1 MLAASRRRKTVKRTS
16 LAAMV
21 AALLASCS
29 PFGGDQ
35 GGISEIE
42 SATAQKG
49 GQPDAVRAALLP
61 PLRAEMP
68 KVPGAPV
75 EPRFDLVV
83 NSAPARQVF
92 MSIVSGTRY
101 SMIVNPAVGG
111 TLSLNL
117 KDVTVREALE
127 AIREVYGYEFRVDG
141 TRIYVESAGLQTRV
155 FQVNYLI
162 GLRSGRSDVR
172 VSSGAISGN
181 LQQSGGGA
189 GAPVGAAPG
198 GGAGQTGTSPALGAF
213 GLSSIATASLDASR
227 VSMVS
232 QSDFWNEV
240 TIALRS
246 LIGAGTGR
254 NVVVSPQSGVIVV
267 RAMPE
272 ELRNVEKYL
281 RAMRLSVERQVMIE
295 AKVVDVTLNNAYQ
308 AGINWAA
315 FPNSRRVTAGVF
327 GSNTQL
333 GTTGNLSTGNPP
345 TISVDPTG
353 RTWGTGVLGPGV
365 AATAVS
371 AAGAVGAGVFGLAVQ
386 TKDFAALLQFLDSQG
401 NVQVLSSPRVA
412 ALNNQKA
419 VLKVGID
426 QFFVTNVTGTPLTNP
441 AGLVTAIQLTPTLN
455 SFFSGVSLD
464 ITPQIDED
472 GNILLHIHPLVSN
485 VVQQDL
491 TFNFGGVANAAD
503 TTLPLAKSS
512 INETDTIVRVQDGNI
527 VALGGLMKV
536 DVPNDRS
543 GIPVLQD
550 IPGVGG
556 LFGNTTRTRTKREL
570 VIVLH
575 PTVIKGEKDWEEGI
589 EQANER
595 MQNFG
600 SGARLSPFD
609 RPQWS
614 TSPNVLPPKFC
625 LSSFACSVPAS
636 RSLSAR
642 HQLVVTSRS
651 SVA

>member
-1 MLAASRRRKTVKRTS
+1 MKRTS
-16 LAAMV
+16 LAAIA
-21 AALLASCS
+21 AALLSSCA
-29 PFGGDQ
+29 PFRADQ
-35 GGISEIE
+35 SILSEIE
-42 SATAQKG
+42 DATQQKAR
-49 GQPDAVRAALLP
+49 QPEAVREALLP

-68 KVPGAPV
+68 KVPGGPV

-83 NSAPARQVF
+83 NTAPAHQVF

-181 LQQSGGGA
+181 LQQSGGGGGTPVVA
-189 GAPVGAAPG
+189 APPG

-213 GLSSIATASLDASR
+213 GLSSIATAALDASR

-232 QSDFWNEV
+232 QSDFWGEV
-240 TIALRS
+240 TFALRS
-246 LIGAGTGR
+246 LIGAGPGR
-254 NVVVSPQSGVIVV
+254 NVVVSPQSGVIVI
-267 RAMPE
+267 RAMPD

-281 RAMRLSVERQVMIE
+281 KAMRLSIERQVMIE

-315 FPNSRRVTAGVF
+315 FPNSRVTAGVF
-327 GSNTQL
+327 GSNTRL
-333 GTTGNLSTGNPP
+333 GTTGDLSTGNQAI
-345 TISVDPTG
+345 TVNSSG
-353 RTWGTGVLGPGV
+353 RTLTTTLLGTGLAG
-365 AATAVS
+365 TAVS

-386 TKDFAALLQFLDSQG
+386 AKDFAALLQFLDSQG

-419 VLKVGID
+419 VLKVGTD
-426 QFFVTNVTGTPLTNP
+426 QFFVTNVTGTPVTTTT
-441 AGLVTAIQLTPTLN
+441 GLPTAIQLTPTLN

-464 ITPQIDED
+464 ITPQIDAD

-491 TFNFGGVANAAD
+491 TFNFGGVPGAAD

-536 DVPNDRS
+536 DVANDRS

-570 VIVLH
+570 VILLK
-575 PTVIKGEKDWEEGI
+575 PTIIKGERDWEEGI
-589 EQANER
+589 QQTR
-595 MQNFG
+595 DRIQNLG
-600 SGARLSPFD
+600 SEGRLSPFE
-609 RPQWS
+609 RP
-614 TSPNVLPPKFC
+614 
-625 LSSFACSVPAS
+625 
-636 RSLSAR
+636 
-642 HQLVVTSRS
+642 
-651 SVA
+651 

>member
-1 MLAASRRRKTVKRTS
+1 V
-16 LAAMV
+16 
-21 AALLASCS
+21 
-29 PFGGDQ
+29 DQ
-35 GGISEIE
+35 GVVSEIE
-42 SATAQKG
+42 NAAAQTG
-49 GQPDAVRAALLP
+49 SQPNAVREALLP

-68 KVPGAPV
+68 KGPGTPV

-83 NSAPARQVF
+83 NAAPARQVF

-101 SMIVNPAVGG
+101 SMIVNPAVSG

-117 KDVTVREALE
+117 KDVTVKEALE
-127 AIREVYGYEFRVDG
+127 AIREVYGYEFRADG

-172 VSSGAISGN
+172 VSSGAISST
-181 LQQSGGGA
+181 QGGA
-189 GAPVGAAPG
+189 GAPTQAATAPG
-198 GGAGQTGTSPALGAF
+198 TPGQATSPALGAF
-213 GLSSIATASLDASR
+213 GLSSIATASMDASR

-232 QSDFWNEV
+232 QSDLWNEL
-240 TIALRS
+240 TNALRA
-246 LIGAGTGR
+246 LIGTAPGR
-254 NVVVSPQSGVIVV
+254 NVVVSPQSGVVVV

-281 RAMRLSVERQVMIE
+281 KAMRLSIERQVMIE

-315 FPNSRRVTAGVF
+315 FPNSHRVTAGVF
-327 GSNTQL
+327 GSNTKL
-333 GTTGNLSTGNPP
+333 GTTGNLSTGNQAI
-345 TISVDPTG
+345 TVDPAG
-353 RTWGTGVLGPGV
+353 RTLATGLLGGGL
-365 AATAVS
+365 AGTAVS
-371 AAGAVGAGVFGLAVQ
+371 AAGAVGAGVFGLAIQ
-386 TKDFAALLQFLDSQG
+386 TKDFAALIQFLESQG

-419 VLKVGID
+419 VLKVGTD
-426 QFFVTNVTGTPLTNP
+426 QFFVTNVTGTPVQTS
-441 AGLVTAIQLTPTLN
+441 GGVTTAIQLIPTLN

-472 GNILLHIHPLVSN
+472 GNIFLHIHPLVSN

-491 TFNFGGVANAAD
+491 TFNFGGVQNAAD

-512 INETDTIVRVQDGNI
+512 INETDTVVRVQDGNI
-527 VALGGLMKV
+527 VALGGLMKL
-536 DVPNDRS
+536 DVANDRS

-570 VIVLH
+570 VILLK
-575 PTVIKGEKDWEEGI
+575 PTVIKSERDWEEGNQ
-589 EQANER
+589 QARDR

-600 SGARLSPFD
+600 SGARLSPFE
-609 RPQWS
+609 RP
-614 TSPNVLPPKFC
+614 
-625 LSSFACSVPAS
+625 
-636 RSLSAR
+636 
-642 HQLVVTSRS
+642 
-651 SVA
+651 

>member
-1 MLAASRRRKTVKRTS
+1 V
-16 LAAMV
+16 
-21 AALLASCS
+21 
-29 PFGGDQ
+29 DQ
-35 GGISEIE
+35 GILSEIE
-42 SATAQKG
+42 SATRPKA
-49 GQPDAVRAALLP
+49 GQPDAVREALLP

-68 KVPGAPV
+68 KVPEAPV

-83 NSAPARQVF
+83 NTAPARQVF
-92 MSIVSGTRY
+92 LSIVSGTRY

-127 AIREVYGYEFRVDG
+127 AIREAYGYEFRTDG

-181 LQQSGGGA
+181 LQQPG
-189 GAPVGAAPG
+189 VGTPAPG
-198 GGAGQTGTSPALGAF
+198 VPLPGVAAGQAGPPALGAF
-213 GLSSIATASLDASR
+213 GLSSIATAALDASR

-232 QSDFWNEV
+232 QSDFWNEI

-246 LIGAGTGR
+246 LIGTGPGR

-267 RAMPE
+267 SAMPD

-281 RAMRLSVERQVMIE
+281 KAMRIAVERQVMIE
-295 AKVVDVTLNNAYQ
+295 AKVVDVTLNDAYQ

-315 FPNSRRVTAGVF
+315 FPNSRYTVGVF
-327 GSNTQL
+327 GSNTRL
-333 GTTGNLSTGNPP
+333 GTTGNPLSTGNTAIVANPSAG
-345 TISVDPTG
+345 TLTTG
-353 RTWGTGVLGPGV
+353 LLGTGLAG
-365 AATAVS
+365 TAVA

-386 TKDFAALLQFLDSQG
+386 TRDFAALLQFLESQG

-419 VLKVGID
+419 VLKVGTD
-426 QFFVTNVTGTPLTNP
+426 QFFVTNVTGTPVQSA
-441 AGLVTAIQLTPTLN
+441 AGVTTAIQLTPTLN

-472 GNILLHIHPLVSN
+472 GNILLHIHPLVSS
-485 VVQQDL
+485 VVQQNL
-491 TFNFGGVANAAD
+491 TFNFGGTGTVTD
-503 TTLPLAKSS
+503 TTLPLARSS

-536 DVPNDRS
+536 DVANDRS
-543 GIPVLQD
+543 GIPGLQD
-550 IPGVGG
+550 FPGVGG

-570 VIVLH
+570 VILLK
-575 PTVIKGEKDWEEGI
+575 PTIIKSEKDWEEDV
-589 EQANER
+589 QQVRER
-595 MQNFG
+595 MQGFG
-600 SGARLSPFD
+600 REAGGR
-609 RPQWS
+609 
-614 TSPNVLPPKFC
+614 
-625 LSSFACSVPAS
+625 
-636 RSLSAR
+636 RSNRAP
-642 HQLVVTSRS
+642 
-651 SVA
+651 

>member
-1 MLAASRRRKTVKRTS
+1 MKRTS
-16 LAAMV
+16 LAAIA

-29 PFGGDQ
+29 PFHVDQ
-35 GGISEIE
+35 GVISEIE
-42 SATAQKG
+42 SAKAQKT
-49 GQPDAVRAALLP
+49 GQPDAVREALLP

-101 SMIVNPAVGG
+101 SMIVNPAVSG

-127 AIREVYGYEFRVDG
+127 AVREVYGYEFRIDG
-141 TRIYVESAGLQTRV
+141 ARIYVESAGLQTRV
-155 FQVNYLI
+155 FQVNYLT

-172 VSSGAISGN
+172 VSSGAISGA
-181 LQQSGGGA
+181 QQGGGGA
-189 GAPVGAAPG
+189 AAPG
-198 GGAGQTGTSPALGAF
+198 VAAAPGTPGQASSAALGAF

-232 QSDFWNEV
+232 QSDLWNEL
-240 TIALRS
+240 TIALRT
-246 LIGAGTGR
+246 LIGTGPGR
-254 NVVVSPQSGVIVV
+254 NLVVSPQSGVIVV
-267 RAMPE
+267 RAMPDE
-272 ELRNVEKYL
+272 MRSVEKYL
-281 RAMRLSVERQVMIE
+281 KAMRLSVERQVMIE

-315 FPNSRRVTAGVF
+315 FPSSHRITAGVF

-333 GTTGNLSTGNPP
+333 GTTGNLSTGQ
-345 TISVDPTG
+345 TLTVDPTG
-353 RTWGTGVLGPGV
+353 RTLATGVLGAGL
-365 AATAVS
+365 AGTAVA

-386 TKDFAALLQFLDSQG
+386 THDFAALIQFLESQG

-419 VLKVGID
+419 VLKVGTD
-426 QFFVTNVTGTPLTNP
+426 QFFVTNVTGTPVQNV
-441 AGLVTAIQLTPTLN
+441 AGVTTAIQLTPTLN

-491 TFNFGGVANAAD
+491 TFNFGGGGTD

-536 DVPNDRS
+536 DVANDRS
-543 GIPVLQD
+543 GIPLLQD

-570 VIVLH
+570 VILLK
-575 PTVIKGEKDWEEGI
+575 PTVIKGEKDWEDGV
-589 EQANER
+589 QQTRDR
-595 MQNFG
+595 MQDFG
-600 SGARLSPFD
+600 SGARLNPFA
-609 RPQWS
+609 RP
-614 TSPNVLPPKFC
+614 
-625 LSSFACSVPAS
+625 
-636 RSLSAR
+636 
-642 HQLVVTSRS
+642 
-651 SVA
+651 

>member
-1 MLAASRRRKTVKRTS
+1 MKRTS

-29 PFGGDQ
+29 PFRVDQ
-35 GGISEIE
+35 GVISEIE

-49 GQPDAVRAALLP
+49 SQPDSVRAALLP
-61 PLRAEMP
+61 PLRAEIP

-101 SMIVNPAVGG
+101 SVIVNPAVGG

-127 AIREVYGYEFRVDG
+127 AIREVYGYEFRIDG

-155 FQVNYLI
+155 YQVNYLI

-172 VSSGAISGN
+172 VSSGAISGT
-181 LQQSGGGA
+181 QPGGA
-189 GAPVGAAPG
+189 GAPAAAVTAPG
-198 GGAGQTGTSPALGAF
+198 TPGQGTSPALGAF
-213 GLSSIATASLDASR
+213 GLSSIATAALDASR

-232 QSDFWNEV
+232 QNDLWGEV
-240 TIALRS
+240 TSALRA
-246 LIGAGTGR
+246 LVGTAPGR

-272 ELRNVEKYL
+272 ELRNVERYL
-281 RAMRLSVERQVMIE
+281 KAMRLSVERQVMIE

-315 FPNSRRVTAGVF
+315 FPSGRVTAGVF
-327 GSNTQL
+327 GSNATL
-333 GTTGNLSTGNPP
+333 GTTGNLSTGNPQ
-345 TISVDPTG
+345 TINVNPTG
-353 RTWGTGVLGPGV
+353 RTLNTTVLGTGLAG
-365 AATAVS
+365 TAVS

-386 TKDFAALLQFLDSQG
+386 TNNFAALLQFLESQG

-419 VLKVGID
+419 VLKVGTD
-426 QFFVTNVTGTPLTNP
+426 QFFVTNVTGTPVQSTTGGP
-441 AGLVTAIQLTPTLN
+441 TSIQLTPTLN

-464 ITPQIDED
+464 ITPQINED

-491 TFNFGGVANAAD
+491 IFNFGGTNSAD

-527 VALGGLMKV
+527 VALGGLMKL
-536 DVPNDRS
+536 DVANDRS

-556 LFGNTTRTRTKREL
+556 LFGNTTRTRIKREL
-570 VIVLH
+570 VILLK
-575 PTVIKGEKDWEEGI
+575 PTVIKGGDWDDSI
-589 EQANER
+589 EQTR
-595 MQNFG
+595 DRLQDFG
-600 SGARLSPFD
+600 SGARLSPFE
-609 RPQWS
+609 RP
-614 TSPNVLPPKFC
+614 
-625 LSSFACSVPAS
+625 
-636 RSLSAR
+636 
-642 HQLVVTSRS
+642 
-651 SVA
+651 

>member
-1 MLAASRRRKTVKRTS
+1 MLPASRRRKTVKRTS

-29 PFGGDQ
+29 PFRVDQ
-35 GGISEIE
+35 GVISEIE

-49 GQPDAVRAALLP
+49 SQPDSVRAALLP
-61 PLRAEMP
+61 PLRAEIP

-101 SMIVNPAVGG
+101 SVIVNPAVGG

-127 AIREVYGYEFRVDG
+127 AIREVYGYEFRIDG

-155 FQVNYLI
+155 YQVNYLI

-172 VSSGAISGN
+172 VSSGAISGT
-181 LQQSGGGA
+181 QPGGA
-189 GAPVGAAPG
+189 GAPAAAVTAPG
-198 GGAGQTGTSPALGAF
+198 TPGQGTSPALGAF
-213 GLSSIATASLDASR
+213 GLSSIATAALDASR

-232 QSDFWNEV
+232 QNDLWGEV
-240 TIALRS
+240 TSALRA
-246 LIGAGTGR
+246 LVGTAPGR

-272 ELRNVEKYL
+272 ELRNVERYL
-281 RAMRLSVERQVMIE
+281 KAMRLSVERQVMIE

-315 FPNSRRVTAGVF
+315 FPSGRVTAGVF
-327 GSNTQL
+327 GSNATL

-345 TISVDPTG
+345 TINVNPTG
-353 RTWGTGVLGPGV
+353 RTLNTTVLGTGLAG
-365 AATAVS
+365 TAVS
-371 AAGAVGAGVFGLAVQ
+371 AAGAVGAGVFGQ
-386 TKDFAALLQFLDSQG
+386 ST
-401 NVQVLSSPRVA
+401 
-412 ALNNQKA
+412 
-419 VLKVGID
+419 
-426 QFFVTNVTGTPLTNP
+426 TGGPTS
-441 AGLVTAIQLTPTLN
+441 IQLTPTLN

-464 ITPQIDED
+464 ITPQINED

-491 TFNFGGVANAAD
+491 IFNFGGTNSAD

-512 INETDTIVRVQDGNI
+512 INETDTNVRVHDGNI
-527 VALGGLMKV
+527 VALDGLMKL
-536 DVPNDRS
+536 DVANDRS

-556 LFGNTTRTRTKREL
+556 LFGNTTRTRIKREL
-570 VIVLH
+570 VILLK
-575 PTVIKGEKDWEEGI
+575 PTVIKGEKDWEESI
-589 EQANER
+589 EQTHER
-595 MQNFG
+595 IQNFG
-600 SGARLSPFD
+600 SGARLSPFE
-609 RPQWS
+609 RP
-614 TSPNVLPPKFC
+614 
-625 LSSFACSVPAS
+625 
-636 RSLSAR
+636 
-642 HQLVVTSRS
+642 
-651 SVA
+651 

>member
-1 MLAASRRRKTVKRTS
+1 MKRTS
-16 LAAMV
+16 LAAIV

-29 PFGGDQ
+29 PFHVDQ
-35 GGISEIE
+35 GVISEIE
-42 SATAQKG
+42 SAAAQK

-127 AIREVYGYEFRVDG
+127 AIREVYGYEFRIDG

-172 VSSGAISGN
+172 VSSGAISGT
-181 LQQSGGGA
+181 QPGAA
-189 GAPVGAAPG
+189 GAPAMAVTAPG
-198 GGAGQTGTSPALGAF
+198 TPGQGTSPALGAF
-213 GLSSIATASLDASR
+213 GLSSIATAALDASR

-232 QSDFWNEV
+232 QNDLWGEV
-240 TIALRS
+240 TSALRA
-246 LIGAGTGR
+246 LVGTAPGR

-272 ELRNVEKYL
+272 ELRNVERYL
-281 RAMRLSVERQVMIE
+281 KAMRLSVERQVMIE

-315 FPNSRRVTAGVF
+315 FPSGRVTAGVF

-333 GTTGNLSTGNPP
+333 GTTGPLSTGNQITVNP
-345 TISVDPTG
+345 TA
-353 RTWGTGVLGPGV
+353 RTLGTTVLGTGLAG
-365 AATAVS
+365 TAVS

-386 TKDFAALLQFLDSQG
+386 TNNFAALLQFLESQG

-419 VLKVGID
+419 VLKVGTD
-426 QFFVTNVTGTPLTNP
+426 QFFVTNVTGTAVQSATGGPIS
-441 AGLVTAIQLTPTLN
+441 IQLTPTLN

-464 ITPQIDED
+464 ITPQINED

-491 TFNFGGVANAAD
+491 TFNFGGVPGAAD

-512 INETDTIVRVQDGNI
+512 VNETDTIVRVQDGNI

-536 DVPNDRS
+536 DVANDRS

-556 LFGNTTRTRTKREL
+556 LFGNTTRTRIKREL
-570 VIVLH
+570 VILLK
-575 PTVIKGEKDWEEGI
+575 PTVIKGGDWDDSI
-589 EQANER
+589 EQTR
-595 MQNFG
+595 DRLQDFG
-600 SGARLSPFD
+600 SGARLSPFE
-609 RPQWS
+609 RP
-614 TSPNVLPPKFC
+614 
-625 LSSFACSVPAS
+625 
-636 RSLSAR
+636 
-642 HQLVVTSRS
+642 
-651 SVA
+651 

>member
-1 MLAASRRRKTVKRTS
+1 MLT
-16 LAAMV
+16 
-21 AALLASCS
+21 ALLASCS
-29 PFGGDQ
+29 PFHVDQ
-35 GGISEIE
+35 GVISEIE
-42 SATAQKG
+42 SATAQRG
-49 GQPDAVRAALLP
+49 SQPNAVREALLP

-172 VSSGAISGN
+172 VSSGAISGTP
-181 LQQSGGGA
+181 QGGGGA
-189 GAPVGAAPG
+189 VAPVAVAASGTPG
-198 GGAGQTGTSPALGAF
+198 QGTSPALGAF
-213 GLSSIATASLDASR
+213 GLSTIATAALDASR

-232 QSDFWNEV
+232 QNDLWGEV
-240 TIALRS
+240 TSALRT
-246 LIGAGTGR
+246 LVGTAPGR

-267 RAMPE
+267 RAMPD

-281 RAMRLSVERQVMIE
+281 KAMRLSVERQVMIE

-333 GTTGNLSTGNPP
+333 GTTGNLLTGNPP
-345 TISVDPTG
+345 TINVDPTG
-353 RTWGTGVLGPGV
+353 RTLGTGVLGSGL
-365 AATAVS
+365 AGTAVS

-386 TKDFAALLQFLDSQG
+386 TNNFAALLQFLESQG

-419 VLKVGID
+419 VLKVGTD
-426 QFFVTNVTGTPLTNP
+426 QFFVTNVTGTAVQSTTGGP
-441 AGLVTAIQLTPTLN
+441 VSIQLTPTLN

-464 ITPQIDED
+464 ITPQINED

-491 TFNFGGVANAAD
+491 TFNFGGVAGAAD

-536 DVPNDRS
+536 DVANDRS

-556 LFGNTTRTRTKREL
+556 LFGNTTRTRVKREL
-570 VIVLH
+570 IILLK
-575 PTVIKGEKDWEEGI
+575 PTVIKGGDWDDSI
-589 EQANER
+589 EQTR
-595 MQNFG
+595 DRLQDFG
-600 SGARLSPFD
+600 SGARLSPFE
-609 RPQWS
+609 RP
-614 TSPNVLPPKFC
+614 
-625 LSSFACSVPAS
+625 
-636 RSLSAR
+636 
-642 HQLVVTSRS
+642 
-651 SVA
+651 

>member
-1 MLAASRRRKTVKRTS
+1 MKRTS
-16 LAAMV
+16 LAVIV
-21 AALLASCS
+21 AAVLASCS
-29 PFGGDQ
+29 PFHVDQ
-35 GGISEIE
+35 GALSEIE
-42 SATAQKG
+42 SAAAQKG
-49 GQPDAVRAALLP
+49 SQPNAVREALLP

-83 NSAPARQVF
+83 NAAPARQVF

-101 SMIVNPAVGG
+101 SMIVNPAVSG

-127 AIREVYGYEFRVDG
+127 AIREVYGYEFRTDG

-172 VSSGAISGN
+172 VSSGAISGP
-181 LQQSGGGA
+181 QQGSAGGA
-189 GAPVGAAPG
+189 PAGVVAAPG
-198 GGAGQTGTSPALGAF
+198 TPGQATSPALGAF
-213 GLSSIATASLDASR
+213 GLSSIATAALDASR

-232 QSDFWNEV
+232 QNDFWNEV
-240 TIALRS
+240 TNALRA
-246 LIGAGTGR
+246 LVGTAPGR
-254 NVVVSPQSGVIVV
+254 NVVVSPQSGVVVV
-267 RAMPE
+267 RAMPD
-272 ELRNVEKYL
+272 ELRSVEKYL
-281 RAMRLSVERQVMIE
+281 KAMRLSVERQVMIE

-315 FPNSRRVTAGVF
+315 FPNSHRVTAGVF

-333 GTTGNLSTGNPP
+333 GTTGNLTTGNNA
-345 TISVDPTG
+345 IVVDPTG
-353 RTWGTGVLGPGV
+353 RTLATTVLGTGLAG
-365 AATAVS
+365 TAVS

-386 TKDFAALLQFLDSQG
+386 TKDFAALIQFLESQG

-419 VLKVGID
+419 VLKVGTD
-426 QFFVTNVTGTPLTNP
+426 QFFVTNVTGTPVQSATGAP
-441 AGLVTAIQLTPTLN
+441 VSIQLTPTLN

-472 GNILLHIHPLVSN
+472 GNIFLHIHPLVSN

-491 TFNFGGVANAAD
+491 TFNFGGVQNAAD
-503 TTLPLAKSS
+503 TTLPLARSS

-527 VALGGLMKV
+527 VALGGLMKL
-536 DVPNDRS
+536 DVANDRS

-556 LFGNTTRTRTKREL
+556 LFGNTTRTRIKREL
-570 VIVLH
+570 VILLK
-575 PTVIKGEKDWEEGI
+575 PTVIKGEKDWDESI
-589 EQANER
+589 EQTRDR

-600 SGARLSPFD
+600 SGARLSPFE
-609 RPQWS
+609 RP
-614 TSPNVLPPKFC
+614 
-625 LSSFACSVPAS
+625 
-636 RSLSAR
+636 
-642 HQLVVTSRS
+642 
-651 SVA
+651 

>member
-1 MLAASRRRKTVKRTS
+1 MKRTS
-16 LAAMV
+16 LAAIA
-21 AALLASCS
+21 AALLSSCA
-29 PFGGDQ
+29 PFRADQ
-35 GGISEIE
+35 SILSEIE
-42 SATAQKG
+42 GATQQKAR
-49 GQPDAVRAALLP
+49 QPDAVREALLP

-68 KVPGAPV
+68 KVPGRPV

-83 NSAPARQVF
+83 NTAPAQQVF

-111 TLSLNL
+111 TLSLSL

-127 AIREVYGYEFRVDG
+127 AIREVYGHEFRIDG

-172 VSSGAISGN
+172 VSSGAISAT
-181 LQQSGGGA
+181 QQGGV
-189 GAPVGAAPG
+189 APPALAAAPG
-198 GGAGQTGTSPALGAF
+198 TPGQATSPALGAF

-353 RTWGTGVLGPGV
+353 RTLGTGVLGSGL

-491 TFNFGGVANAAD
+491 AFNFGVGGTD
-503 TTLPLAKSS
+503 TTLPLARSS

-536 DVPNDRS
+536 DVANDRS
-543 GIPVLQD
+543 GIPLLQD

-570 VIVLH
+570 VILLK
-575 PTVIKGEKDWEEGI
+575 PTVIKGEKDWDEGI
-589 EQANER
+589 EQTR
-595 MQNFG
+595 DRIQNLG
-600 SGARLSPFD
+600 SEGRLSPFE
-609 RPQWS
+609 RP
-614 TSPNVLPPKFC
+614 
-625 LSSFACSVPAS
+625 
-636 RSLSAR
+636 
-642 HQLVVTSRS
+642 
-651 SVA
+651 

>member
-1 MLAASRRRKTVKRTS
+1 MKRTS
-16 LAAMV
+16 LAAIV

-29 PFGGDQ
+29 PFHVDQ
-35 GGISEIE
+35 GVISEIE
-42 SATAQKG
+42 SAAAKK
-49 GQPDAVRAALLP
+49 GQPSAVREALLP

-172 VSSGAISGN
+172 VSSGAISGS
-181 LQQSGGGA
+181 QPGGA
-189 GAPVGAAPG
+189 GAPVAVTAPG
-198 GGAGQTGTSPALGAF
+198 TPGQALGAF
-213 GLSSIATASLDASR
+213 GLSSIATAALDASR

-232 QSDFWNEV
+232 QNDLWGEV
-240 TIALRS
+240 TSALRA
-246 LIGAGTGR
+246 LVGTAPGR

-272 ELRNVEKYL
+272 ELRNVERYL
-281 RAMRLSVERQVMIE
+281 KAMRLSVERQVMIE

-315 FPNSRRVTAGVF
+315 FPSGRVTAGVF

-333 GTTGNLSTGNPP
+333 GTTGPLSTGNQITVNP
-345 TISVDPTG
+345 TA
-353 RTWGTGVLGPGV
+353 RTLATTVLGTGLAG
-365 AATAVS
+365 TAVS

-386 TKDFAALLQFLDSQG
+386 TNNFAALLQFLESQG

-419 VLKVGID
+419 VLKVGTD
-426 QFFVTNVTGTPLTNP
+426 QFFVTNVTGTAVQSATGGP
-441 AGLVTAIQLTPTLN
+441 VSIQLTPTLN

-464 ITPQIDED
+464 ITPQINED

-491 TFNFGGVANAAD
+491 TFNFGGVPGAAD

-512 INETDTIVRVQDGNI
+512 VNETDTIVRVQDGNI

-536 DVPNDRS
+536 DVANDRS

-556 LFGNTTRTRTKREL
+556 LFGNTTRTRIKREL
-570 VIVLH
+570 VILLK
-575 PTVIKGEKDWEEGI
+575 PTVIKGGDWDDSI
-589 EQANER
+589 EQTR
-595 MQNFG
+595 DRLQDFG
-600 SGARLSPFD
+600 SGARLSPFE
-609 RPQWS
+609 RP
-614 TSPNVLPPKFC
+614 
-625 LSSFACSVPAS
+625 
-636 RSLSAR
+636 
-642 HQLVVTSRS
+642 
-651 SVA
+651 

>member
-1 MLAASRRRKTVKRTS
+1 MKRTS
-16 LAAMV
+16 LAAIA
-21 AALLASCS
+21 AALLGSCA
-29 PFGGDQ
+29 PFHVDQ
-35 GGISEIE
+35 SVISEIE

-49 GQPDAVRAALLP
+49 SQPNAVREALLP

-83 NSAPARQVF
+83 NTAPARQVF

-101 SMIVNPAVGG
+101 SMIVNPAVSG

-127 AIREVYGYEFRVDG
+127 AVREVYGYEFRIDG

-172 VSSGAISGN
+172 VSSGAISGAA
-181 LQQSGGGA
+181 QGGGGA
-189 GAPVGAAPG
+189 AAPAGAAAPG
-198 GGAGQTGTSPALGAF
+198 TPGQPTSPALGAF

-232 QSDFWNEV
+232 QSDFWNEI
-240 TIALRS
+240 TFALRA
-246 LIGAGTGR
+246 LIGTGSGR
-254 NVVVSPQSGVIVV
+254 NLVVSPQSGVIVV
-267 RAMPE
+267 RAMPD
-272 ELRNVEKYL
+272 ELRSVEKYL
-281 RAMRLSVERQVMIE
+281 KAMRLSVERQVMIE

-327 GSNTQL
+327 GSNAQL
-333 GTTGNLSTGNPP
+333 GTTGNLSTGNQAI
-345 TISVDPTG
+345 TVDPAG
-353 RTWGTGVLGPGV
+353 RALATGVLGTGL
-365 AATAVS
+365 AGTAVS

-419 VLKVGID
+419 VLKVGTD
-426 QFFVTNVTGTPLTNP
+426 QFFVTNVTGTPVQT
-441 AGLVTAIQLTPTLN
+441 AGGVTTAIQLTPTLN

-464 ITPQIDED
+464 ITPQIDKD

-536 DVPNDRS
+536 DVANDRS
-543 GIPVLQD
+543 GIPLLQD

-570 VIVLH
+570 VILLK
-575 PTVIKGEKDWEEGI
+575 PTIIKSERDWEEGI
-589 EQANER
+589 QQTR
-595 MQNFG
+595 DRIQNLG
-600 SGARLSPFD
+600 SEGRLSPFE
-609 RPQWS
+609 RP
-614 TSPNVLPPKFC
+614 
-625 LSSFACSVPAS
+625 
-636 RSLSAR
+636 
-642 HQLVVTSRS
+642 
-651 SVA
+651 

>member
-1 MLAASRRRKTVKRTS
+1 V
-16 LAAMV
+16 
-21 AALLASCS
+21 
-29 PFGGDQ
+29 DQ
-35 GGISEIE
+35 GALSEIE

-49 GQPDAVRAALLP
+49 SQPNAVREALLP

-83 NSAPARQVF
+83 NAAPARQVF

-101 SMIVNPAVGG
+101 SMIVNPAVSG

-127 AIREVYGYEFRVDG
+127 AIREVYGYEFRTDG

-155 FQVNYLI
+155 FQVNYPI

-172 VSSGAISGN
+172 VSSGAISGT
-181 LQQSGGGA
+181 QQGGA
-189 GAPVGAAPG
+189 GAPAVAVTAPG
-198 GGAGQTGTSPALGAF
+198 TPGQATSPALGAF

-232 QSDFWNEV
+232 QSDLWNEL
-240 TIALRS
+240 TNALRA
-246 LIGAGTGR
+246 LIGTAPGR

-267 RAMPE
+267 RAMPD
-272 ELRNVEKYL
+272 ELRNAEKYL
-281 RAMRLSVERQVMIE
+281 KAMRLSVERQVMIE

-315 FPNSRRVTAGVF
+315 FPNSHRVTAGVF
-327 GSNTQL
+327 GSNTRL
-333 GTTGNLSTGNPP
+333 GTTGNLSVGSGAIT
-345 TISVDPTG
+345 VDPTG
-353 RTWGTGVLGPGV
+353 RTLATGVLGTGL
-365 AATAVS
+365 AGTAVS

-386 TKDFAALLQFLDSQG
+386 TKDFAALIQFLESQG

-419 VLKVGID
+419 VLKVGTD
-426 QFFVTNVTGTPLTNP
+426 QFFVTNVTGTPVQTS
-441 AGLVTAIQLTPTLN
+441 GGVTTAIQLIPTLN

-472 GNILLHIHPLVSN
+472 GNIFLHIHPLVSN

-512 INETDTIVRVQDGNI
+512 INETDTVVRVQDGNI
-527 VALGGLMKV
+527 VALGGLMKL
-536 DVPNDRS
+536 DVANDRS

-556 LFGNTTRTRTKREL
+556 LFGNTTRTRIKREL
-570 VIVLH
+570 VILLK
-575 PTVIKGEKDWEEGI
+575 PTVIKGEKDWDEGI
-589 EQANER
+589 EQTRDR

-600 SGARLSPFD
+600 SGARLSPFE
-609 RPQWS
+609 RP
-614 TSPNVLPPKFC
+614 
-625 LSSFACSVPAS
+625 
-636 RSLSAR
+636 
-642 HQLVVTSRS
+642 
-651 SVA
+651 

>member
-1 MLAASRRRKTVKRTS
+1 MKRTS
-16 LAAMV
+16 LAAIA
-21 AALLASCS
+21 AALLGSCA
-29 PFGGDQ
+29 PFHVDQ
-35 GGISEIE
+35 SVISEIE

-49 GQPDAVRAALLP
+49 SQPNAVREALLP

-83 NSAPARQVF
+83 NTAPARQVF
-92 MSIVSGTRY
+92 LSLVSGTRY
-101 SMIVNPAVGG
+101 SMIVNPAVSG

-127 AIREVYGYEFRVDG
+127 AIREVYGYEFRIDG

-172 VSSGAISGN
+172 VSSGAISGPA
-181 LQQSGGGA
+181 QGGGGA
-189 GAPVGAAPG
+189 AIPAGAAAPATPG
-198 GGAGQTGTSPALGAF
+198 QATSPALGAF

-232 QSDFWNEV
+232 QSDFWNEI
-240 TIALRS
+240 TFALRA
-246 LIGAGTGR
+246 LIGTGPGR
-254 NVVVSPQSGVIVV
+254 NLVVSPQSGVIVI
-267 RAMPE
+267 RAMPD
-272 ELRNVEKYL
+272 ELRSVEKYL
-281 RAMRLSVERQVMIE
+281 KAMRLSVERQVMIE

-315 FPNSRRVTAGVF
+315 FPNSHRITAGVF

-333 GTTGNLSTGNPP
+333 GTTGNLSTGNAAI
-345 TISVDPTG
+345 TVDPAG
-353 RTWGTGVLGPGV
+353 RTLATGVLGTGL
-365 AATAVS
+365 AGTAVS

-419 VLKVGID
+419 VLKVGTD
-426 QFFVTNVTGTPLTNP
+426 QFFVTNVTGTPVQT
-441 AGLVTAIQLTPTLN
+441 AGGVTTAIQLTPTLN

-472 GNILLHIHPLVSN
+472 GNIFLHIHPLVSN

-503 TTLPLAKSS
+503 TTLPLARSS

-536 DVPNDRS
+536 DVANDRS
-543 GIPVLQD
+543 GIPLLQD

-570 VIVLH
+570 VILLK
-575 PTVIKGEKDWEEGI
+575 PTIIKSERDWEEGI
-589 EQANER
+589 QQTR
-595 MQNFG
+595 DRIQNLG
-600 SGARLSPFD
+600 SEGRLSPFE
-609 RPQWS
+609 RP
-614 TSPNVLPPKFC
+614 
-625 LSSFACSVPAS
+625 
-636 RSLSAR
+636 
-642 HQLVVTSRS
+642 
-651 SVA
+651 

>member
-1 MLAASRRRKTVKRTS
+1 MKRTS
-16 LAAMV
+16 LVAIV
-21 AALLASCS
+21 AALLGSCA
-29 PFGGDQ
+29 FRVDQ
-35 GGISEIE
+35 GILSEIE
-42 SATAQKG
+42 SATAQKA
-49 GQPDAVRAALLP
+49 GQPDAVREALLP

-68 KVPGAPV
+68 KVPPTPV
-75 EPRFDLVV
+75 EPRFDLLV

-101 SMIVNPAVGG
+101 SMIVNPAVSG
-111 TLSLNL
+111 TVSLNL
-117 KDVTVREALE
+117 KDVTVRESLE
-127 AIREVYGYEFRVDG
+127 AIREVYGYEFRIDG

-172 VSSGAISGN
+172 VSSGAISGPA
-181 LQQSGGGA
+181 QQGGA
-189 GAPVGAAPG
+189 GAVAPAVAAAPG
-198 GGAGQTGTSPALGAF
+198 TPGQATPALGAF

-232 QSDFWNEV
+232 QSDLWNEV

-246 LIGAGTGR
+246 LIGTGPGR
-254 NVVVSPQSGVIVV
+254 NLVVSPQSGVIVV
-267 RAMPE
+267 RAMPD
-272 ELRNVEKYL
+272 ELRSIEKYL
-281 RAMRLSVERQVMIE
+281 KAMRLSVERQVMIE

-315 FPNSRRVTAGVF
+315 FSTKHRAGGGVI

-333 GTTGNLSTGNPP
+333 GTTGNLSTGN
-345 TISVDPTG
+345 SSFVVDPTG
-353 RTWGTGVLGPGV
+353 RVVRTGVLGTGL
-365 AATAVS
+365 AGTAVS
-371 AAGAVGAGVFGLAVQ
+371 ASGAVGAGVFGLAVQ
-386 TKDFAALLQFLDSQG
+386 TNNFAALLEFLESQG

-419 VLKVGID
+419 VLKVGTD
-426 QFFVTNVTGTPLTNP
+426 QFFVTNVTGTPVQT
-441 AGLVTAIQLTPTLN
+441 AGGVTTAIQLTPTLN

-464 ITPQIDED
+464 ITPQIHED

-491 TFNFGGVANAAD
+491 TFNFGGGGTD

-527 VALGGLMKV
+527 VALGGLMKL
-536 DVPNDRS
+536 DVANDRS
-543 GIPVLQD
+543 GIPLLQD

-570 VIVLH
+570 VILLK
-575 PTVIKGEKDWEEGI
+575 PTVIKGERDWEEGA
-589 EQANER
+589 QQTRDR
-595 MQNFG
+595 MQNLG
-600 SGARLSPFD
+600 SGAQLSPFE
-609 RPQWS
+609 RP
-614 TSPNVLPPKFC
+614 
-625 LSSFACSVPAS
+625 
-636 RSLSAR
+636 
-642 HQLVVTSRS
+642 
-651 SVA
+651 

>member
-1 MLAASRRRKTVKRTS
+1 MKRTS
-16 LAAMV
+16 LAAML

-29 PFGGDQ
+29 PFHVDQ
-35 GGISEIE
+35 SVISEIE

-49 GQPDAVRAALLP
+49 SQPDAVRAALLP
-61 PLRAEMP
+61 PLRAEIP

-172 VSSGAISGN
+172 VSSGAISGS
-181 LQQSGGGA
+181 QPGGA
-189 GAPVGAAPG
+189 GAPVAVTAGTPG
-198 GGAGQTGTSPALGAF
+198 QGTPALGAF

-232 QSDFWNEV
+232 QNDLWGEV
-240 TIALRS
+240 TSALRA
-246 LIGAGTGR
+246 LVGTAPGR

-267 RAMPE
+267 RAMPD
-272 ELRNVEKYL
+272 ELRNVERYL
-281 RAMRLSVERQVMIE
+281 KAMRLSVERQVMIE

-315 FPNSRRVTAGVF
+315 FPNSHRVVAGVF
-327 GSNTQL
+327 GSNTTL
-333 GTTGNLSTGNPP
+333 GTTGNLSTGNPS
-345 TISVDPTG
+345 TINVNPTG
-353 RTWGTGVLGPGV
+353 STLGTGVLGSGLAGTV
-365 AATAVS
+365 VS

-386 TKDFAALLQFLDSQG
+386 TNNFAALLQFLESQG

-419 VLKVGID
+419 VLKVGTD
-426 QFFVTNVTGTPLTNP
+426 QFFVTNVTGTPVQSTTGGP
-441 AGLVTAIQLTPTLN
+441 TSIQLTPTLN

-464 ITPQIDED
+464 ITPQINED

-491 TFNFGGVANAAD
+491 TFNFGGTGSAD
-503 TTLPLAKSS
+503 TILPLAKSS

-536 DVPNDRS
+536 DVANDRS

-556 LFGNTTRTRTKREL
+556 LFGNTTRTRIKREL
-570 VIVLH
+570 VILLK
-575 PTVIKGEKDWEEGI
+575 PTVIKGEKDWEESL
-589 EQANER
+589 EQTHDR

-600 SGARLSPFD
+600 SGARLSPFE
-609 RPQWS
+609 RP
-614 TSPNVLPPKFC
+614 
-625 LSSFACSVPAS
+625 
-636 RSLSAR
+636 
-642 HQLVVTSRS
+642 
-651 SVA
+651 

>member
-1 MLAASRRRKTVKRTS
+1 V
-16 LAAMV
+16 
-21 AALLASCS
+21 
-29 PFGGDQ
+29 DQ
-35 GGISEIE
+35 GILSEIE

-49 GQPDAVRAALLP
+49 GQPDAVREALLP

-68 KVPGAPV
+68 RVPGAPI

-83 NSAPARQVF
+83 NAAPARQVF

-101 SMIVNPAVGG
+101 SVIVNPAVSG

-127 AIREVYGYEFRVDG
+127 AIREVHGYEFRIDG

-172 VSSGAISGN
+172 VSSGSISGN
-181 LQQSGGGA
+181 APQGGA
-189 GAPVGAAPG
+189 GAPAAAAPG
-198 GGAGQTGTSPALGAF
+198 TPGQATSPALGSF

-232 QSDFWNEV
+232 QSDLWNEL
-240 TIALRS
+240 TNALRS
-246 LIGAGTGR
+246 LIGTGPGR
-254 NVVVSPQSGVIVV
+254 NVVVSPQSGVVV
-267 RAMPE
+267 IRAMPE
-272 ELRNVEKYL
+272 ELRSAEKYL
-281 RAMRLSVERQVMIE
+281 KAMRLSVERQVMIE
-295 AKVVDVTLNNAYQ
+295 AKVVDVTLSNAYQ

-315 FPNSRRVTAGVF
+315 FPRSHRVTAGVF

-333 GTTGNLSTGNPP
+333 GTTGNLSTGQAL
-345 TISVDPTG
+345 TVDPSG
-353 RTWGTGVLGPGV
+353 RTLTTGILGTGLAG
-365 AATAVS
+365 TAVS
-371 AAGAVGAGVFGLAVQ
+371 APGAVGAGVFGLAVQ
-386 TKDFAALLQFLDSQG
+386 TTNFAALLQFLESQG

-419 VLKVGID
+419 VLKVGTD
-426 QFFVTNVTGTPLTNP
+426 QFFVTNVTGTPVQNV
-441 AGLVTAIQLTPTLN
+441 AGVTTAIQLTPTLN

-491 TFNFGGVANAAD
+491 TFNFGGGGTD
-503 TTLPLAKSS
+503 TTLPLARSS

-536 DVPNDRS
+536 DVANDRS
-543 GIPVLQD
+543 GIPLLQD
-550 IPGVGG
+550 LPGVGG

-570 VIVLH
+570 VILLK
-575 PTVIKGEKDWEEGI
+575 PTVIKSERDWEEGI
-589 EQANER
+589 QQTHDR

-600 SGARLSPFD
+600 SGARLNPFD
-609 RPQWS
+609 RP
-614 TSPNVLPPKFC
+614 
-625 LSSFACSVPAS
+625 
-636 RSLSAR
+636 
-642 HQLVVTSRS
+642 
-651 SVA
+651 

>member
-1 MLAASRRRKTVKRTS
+1 V
-16 LAAMV
+16 
-21 AALLASCS
+21 
-29 PFGGDQ
+29 DQ
-35 GGISEIE
+35 GVVSEIE
-42 SATAQKG
+42 NAAAQTG
-49 GQPDAVRAALLP
+49 SQPNAVREALLP

-68 KVPGAPV
+68 KGPGTPV

-83 NSAPARQVF
+83 NAAPARQVF

-101 SMIVNPAVGG
+101 SMIVNPAVSG

-117 KDVTVREALE
+117 KDVTVKEALE
-127 AIREVYGYEFRVDG
+127 AIREVYGYEFRADG

-172 VSSGAISGN
+172 VSSGAISST
-181 LQQSGGGA
+181 QGGA
-189 GAPVGAAPG
+189 GAPVQGAAAPG
-198 GGAGQTGTSPALGAF
+198 TPGQATSPALGAF
-213 GLSSIATASLDASR
+213 GLSSIATASMDASR

-232 QSDFWNEV
+232 QSDLWNEL
-240 TIALRS
+240 TNALRA
-246 LIGAGTGR
+246 LIGTAPGR
-254 NVVVSPQSGVIVV
+254 NVVVSPQSGVVVV

-281 RAMRLSVERQVMIE
+281 KAMRVSVERQVMIE

-315 FPNSRRVTAGVF
+315 FPNNRRVAAGVF

-333 GTTGNLSTGNPP
+333 GTTGNLSSGGGAIT
-345 TISVDPTG
+345 VDPTG
-353 RTWGTGVLGPGV
+353 RTLATGILGTGLAG
-365 AATAVS
+365 TAVS

-386 TKDFAALLQFLDSQG
+386 TKDFAALIQFLESQG

-419 VLKVGID
+419 VLKVGTD
-426 QFFVTNVTGTPLTNP
+426 QFFVTNVTGTPVQTS
-441 AGLVTAIQLTPTLN
+441 GGVTTAIQLIPTLN

-472 GNILLHIHPLVSN
+472 GNIFLHIHPLVSN

-491 TFNFGGVANAAD
+491 TFNFGGVQNAAD

-512 INETDTIVRVQDGNI
+512 INETDTVVRVQDGNI
-527 VALGGLMKV
+527 VALGGLMKL
-536 DVPNDRS
+536 DVANDRS

-556 LFGNTTRTRTKREL
+556 LFGNTTRTRIKREL
-570 VIVLH
+570 VILLK
-575 PTVIKGEKDWEEGI
+575 PTVIKGEKDWDESI
-589 EQANER
+589 EQTRDR

-600 SGARLSPFD
+600 SGARLSPFE
-609 RPQWS
+609 RP
-614 TSPNVLPPKFC
+614 
-625 LSSFACSVPAS
+625 
-636 RSLSAR
+636 
-642 HQLVVTSRS
+642 
-651 SVA
+651 